1 MKLARFIAL
10 GNPSFPYLRSLGRLG
25 LLCALLWGNCV
36 PLQALNF
43 FLPSE
48 EMPPAP
54 VREFR
59 AAWVAT
65 VNNIDWPSRPG
76 LSTSQQQQEL
86 IALLNQAVKLKL
98 NAILFQV
105 RPACDA
111 LYDSHIEPWSE
122 YLTGTM
128 GKAPEPGYDPLAF
141 VIREAHVRGLELH
154 AWFNPFR
161 ARHHATQGPLSANH
175 IARTKPQ
182 WVRSYGR
189 YLWLDPG
196 EAGVQDYSLRVI
208 MDVVR
213 RYDIDGVHLDDY
225 FYPYKEKDAK
235 GRVIEFPDG
244 PSWKRYTNQGGKLA
258 RDDWRRSQVD
268 LFVKRLYQSVKA
280 QKPYVKVGISPFGI
294 WRPGIPQGIDGLD
307 SYQELYADSRKWWN
321 QGWVDYLAPQLYWSI
336 DSKAQSFPVL
346 LKWWSEQNAQRR
358 CLYPG
363 LATANIGTRYTSSEI
378 INQMRVVQSQP
389 GASGQV
395 HWSVKALLQNRQG
408 IADAL
413 QSGPYSQPAL
423 TPVYS
428 WLDNRPPAPPEL
440 VVHDSGN
447 TLGFA
452 WKSKANEPI
461 QNWYIQYRE
470 KSQWKTQVFSGQ
482 VLSCVFP
489 AGEVPDAFSVRAMD
503 RCGNLSI
510 PSALG
515 RHSDAVPAPAPRTS
529 EASPSAPAS
538 APKPS
543 VPTPKPSQ
551 PAPKVSSAPSPA
563 QAPSTPS
570 APVSSERTS
579 QSSDRHSLQGGGLR
593 TPR

>member
-1 MKLARFIAL
+1 MNHARSMCRGNLAL
-10 GNPSFPYLRSLGRLG
+10 VCLRSMV
-25 LLCALLWGNCV
+25 LWGLPVALWVVGCI
-36 PLQALNF
+36 PAHALNF

-48 EMPPAP
+48 EVPPAP
-54 VREFR
+54 LREFR

-86 IALLNQAVKLKL
+86 IALLNQASKLKL

-111 LYDSHIEPWSE
+111 LYASTIEPWSE

-128 GKAPEPGYDPLAF
+128 GKAPEPAYDPLAF
-141 VIREAHVRGLELH
+141 MIREAHVRGLELH

-196 EAGVQDYSLRVI
+196 EPGVQDYSLRVI

-235 GRVIEFPDG
+235 GRVVDFPDG
-244 PSWKRYTNQGGKLA
+244 PSWKRYVSQGGKLA
-258 RDDWRRSQVD
+258 REDWRRSQVD

-280 QKPYVKVGISPFGI
+280 QKSYVKVGISPFGI
-294 WRPGIPQGIDGLD
+294 WRPGVPPGIDGLD

-321 QGWVDYLAPQLYWSI
+321 QGWVDYMAPQLYWSI

-358 CLYPG
+358 YLYPG
-363 LATANIGTRYTSSEI
+363 LATANIGTRYTASEI
-378 INQMRVVQSQP
+378 VNQMRLSQAQS

-423 TPVYS
+423 SPVYS
-428 WLDNRPPAPPEL
+428 WLDSRPPPPPEL

-452 WKSKANEPI
+452 WKSKATEPI

-470 KSQWKTQVFSGQ
+470 KNQWKTQVFSGQ

-503 RCGNLSI
+503 RCGNLSL

-515 RHSDAVPAPAPRTS
+515 RHSDALPAPAPRAS
-529 EASPSAPAS
+529 EATPAPPI
-538 APKPS
+538 PKPS
-543 VPTPKPSQ
+543 AL
-551 PAPKVSSAPSPA
+551 APKVSITPSPVATPAPSV
-563 QAPSTPS
+563 T
-570 APVSSERTS
+570 SERPS
-579 QSSDRHSLQGGGLR
+579 QSSDRHALQGGG
-593 TPR
+593 PRSPR